1 MIIKV
6 SQPTVVQCFHG
17 PCEES
22 YKKNPVHEQTHI
34 PKLSWQRENSSLLQ
48 TYKLSLCHLL

>member
-22 YKKNPVHEQTHI
+22 YKEENPVYEQTHTHT
-34 PKLSWQRENSSLLQ
+34 SNWQREN
-48 TYKLSLCHLL
+48 